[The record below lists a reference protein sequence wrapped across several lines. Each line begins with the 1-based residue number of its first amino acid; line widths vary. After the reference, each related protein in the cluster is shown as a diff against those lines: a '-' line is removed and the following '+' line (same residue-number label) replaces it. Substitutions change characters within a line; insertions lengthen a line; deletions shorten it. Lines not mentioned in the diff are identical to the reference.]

1 MPLKVTAAIT
11 TDSRID
17 KVKKRLPAAKGERFF
32 ILVMLSNYYF
42 FYILFRDKILTT
54 KDMKF
59 MQGFKINP
67 KIILLRDLRGIIII

>member
-42 FYILFRDKILTT
+42 FYILFRDWILTT
-54 KDMKF
+54 KDTKF
-59 MQGFKINP
+59 MKGFS
-67 KIILLRDLRGIIII
+67 ILKLSFFVFFVIFVVS